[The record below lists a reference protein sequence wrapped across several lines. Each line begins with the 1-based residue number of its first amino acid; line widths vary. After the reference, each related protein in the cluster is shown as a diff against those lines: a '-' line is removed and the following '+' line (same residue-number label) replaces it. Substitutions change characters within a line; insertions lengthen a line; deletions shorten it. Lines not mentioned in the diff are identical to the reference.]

1 MSDALTSSV
10 SDKIQI
16 LFCLNQIKTKRS
28 IQTKTKIK
36 IVHVDPWIVRYRNAD
51 NAHKPIEC
59 ERIPT
64 LTMGCHNSKA
74 IVGPRIPLSNE
85 SCIRLVRT
93 ENKSY
98 QTADV
103 FFLGGYPPQQSFRNR
118 ISETEWRSLN
128 IEFVEA
134 SKSSQSLTSRLF
146 LQQHTKIDEI
156 VAKANRY
163 IFRPRSM
170 YMKKLSYTHIYDYD
184 EYNYNITKYY
194 WYEIAMTQTEIDRL
208 ENRKSFVT
216 VTVTEDNVEE
226 DVNFQHRW
234 PVPIDR
240 VTSEIIGPSLPT
252 LTKITIPNGVGP
264 GQQITVQGPNGET
277 VTTIIPSSNEWI
289 FGDGRPYYQVHL
301 SKDN

>member
-1 MSDALTSSV
+1 MLCSLCNA
-10 SDKIQI
+10 DKIQT
-16 LFCLNQIKTKRS
+16 KTKTRS
-28 IQTKTKIK
+28 RPRYIETKTKIK
-36 IVHVDPWIVRYRNAD
+36 IHTHITELISYATD
-51 NAHKPIEC
+51 NQIMPHKPIAC
-59 ERIPT
+59 ENIPT
-64 LTMGCHNSKA
+64 FTTMGCHNSKA

-128 IEFVEA
+128 IEFLEA

-146 LQQHTKIDEI
+146 LQRHTKIDEI

-170 YMKKLSYTHIYDYD
+170 YMKKLSYTHIYD
-184 EYNYNITKYY
+184 EYNITKYY

-226 DVNFQHRW
+226 DINFQHRW
-234 PVPIDR
+234 PVPIER
-240 VTSEIIGPSLPT
+240 VTSEVFGPSLQT

-264 GQQITVQGPNGET
+264 GQQITVQCPNGET